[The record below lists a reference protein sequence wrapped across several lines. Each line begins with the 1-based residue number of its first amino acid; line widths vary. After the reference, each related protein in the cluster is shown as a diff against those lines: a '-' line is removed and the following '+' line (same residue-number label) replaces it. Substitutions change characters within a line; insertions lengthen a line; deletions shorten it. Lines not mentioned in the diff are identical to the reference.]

1 MIRSPECAMRKAPM
15 HLLSVR
21 SVTKCTWVIVSWWFT
36 YNRCTRDCD
45 HTSVNI
51 AMRHTLSEVTVRIWY
66 LKFMRY
72 YSSDAASSLRRSHPL
87 PPKKEE
93 KRSTQILAIFHYKPK
108 VLFLNR
114 TALHIARNI
123 TKLLSYFFF
132 FFSPNRDMPFYCN
145 N

>member
-1 MIRSPECAMRKAPM
+1 MIRSPECAMQKAPM

-21 SVTKCTWVIVSWWFT
+21 SVTKCTSVIVSWWFT